1 MEAHGNRL
9 TTGDVGNRYLIQTL
23 ARNGEHELIYKM
35 FNHEEAPGYGFQ
47 LKFGATTLTEQWDPR
62 QGSSWNH
69 FMMGQIDEWFFNSL
83 VGIRPSTTPKQGY
96 HNPVIRIAAPDPTAM
111 RAKDGYFYLYATED
125 IRNLPIFRS
134 RDMVK
139 WEEIGTAFTDETRPD
154 FLPDNKDV
162 KERAHL
168 WAPEIRYVKGKYVLF
183 YSLAQW
189 GNHWVSTVG
198 YAVSD
203 SPEGPFTPKGK
214 VFDSREV
221 NVENSIDQYFYE
233 EDGKYYMLW
242 GSFFG
247 IYIMELDVTDD
258 VMITPKLDTKRQIA
272 GNAYEGI
279 NLWKRDGYYYLI
291 GSIGSCCEGQKSTY
305 TTVVARSKDL
315 FGPYVDKQGGQMLDN
330 KHEVILHKNDRFVGT
345 GHNSTLLEDDEKN
358 TWMLYHAFE
367 LERLDA
373 QRQVLLDRIL
383 WDEDGWPYVDK
394 LEPSYGAFRPVIK

>member
-1 MEAHGNRL
+1 MKTVVDKANTRGYANHGWLKTHHTFSFANYYNPKRVHFGML
-9 TTGDVGNRYLIQTL
+9 RVLNDDSV
-23 ARNGEHELIYKM
+23 
-35 FNHEEAPGYGFQ
+35 APGEGFDTHPH
-47 LKFGATTLTEQWDPR
+47 KNME
-62 QGSSWNH
+62 
-69 FMMGQIDEWFFNSL
+69 
-83 VGIRPSTTPKQGY
+83 
-96 HNPVIRIAAPDPTAM
+96 VI
-111 RAKDGYFYLYATED
+111 
-125 IRNLPIFRS
+125 
-134 RDMVK
+134 
-139 WEEIGTAFTDETRPD
+139 
-154 FLPDNKDV
+154 
-162 KERAHL
+162 
-168 WAPEIRYVKGKYVLF
+168 
-183 YSLAQW
+183 
-189 GNHWVSTVG
+189 
-198 YAVSD
+198 
-203 SPEGPFTPKGK
+203 
-214 VFDSREV
+214 DSREV

-367 LERLDA
+367 LERFGCA
-373 QRQVLLDRIL
+373 TASFV
-383 WDEDGWPYVDK
+383 GPHFV
-394 LEPSYGAFRPVIK
+394 G

>member
-1 MEAHGNRL
+1 M
-9 TTGDVGNRYLIQTL
+9 
-23 ARNGEHELIYKM
+23 
-35 FNHEEAPGYGFQ
+35 
-47 LKFGATTLTEQWDPR
+47 
-62 QGSSWNH
+62 
-69 FMMGQIDEWFFNSL
+69 
-83 VGIRPSTTPKQGY
+83 
-96 HNPVIRIAAPDPTAM
+96 
-111 RAKDGYFYLYATED
+111 
-125 IRNLPIFRS
+125 
-134 RDMVK
+134 
-139 WEEIGTAFTDETRPD
+139 
-154 FLPDNKDV
+154 
-162 KERAHL
+162 
-168 WAPEIRYVKGKYVLF
+168 
-183 YSLAQW
+183 
-189 GNHWVSTVG
+189 
-198 YAVSD
+198 
-203 SPEGPFTPKGK
+203 
-214 VFDSREV
+214 

-258 VMITPKLDTKRQIA
+258 VMITPKLDTKRLIA

-383 WDEDGWPYVDK
+383 WDEDGLALSSRNARLSAVEREYALNISQTLFKSCTFAKSHPVAETQKFVEDAIAAAPGLRLEYFEIVDGTTLQK
-394 LEPSYGAFRPVIK
+394 ITDWEDTDYAVGCITVFCGEVRLIDNIKYKG

>member
-1 MEAHGNRL
+1 
-9 TTGDVGNRYLIQTL
+9 
-23 ARNGEHELIYKM
+23 
-35 FNHEEAPGYGFQ
+35 
-47 LKFGATTLTEQWDPR
+47 
-62 QGSSWNH
+62 
-69 FMMGQIDEWFFNSL
+69 
-83 VGIRPSTTPKQGY
+83 
-96 HNPVIRIAAPDPTAM
+96 
-111 RAKDGYFYLYATED
+111 
-125 IRNLPIFRS
+125 
-134 RDMVK
+134 MVK
-139 WEEIGTAFTDETRPD
+139 WEEIGTADETRPD

>member
-1 MEAHGNRL
+1 MKNVKKFFLLSCAIYCTACSGNGN
-9 TTGDVGNRYLIQTL
+9 TGNSDGQDIPKVDDSQL
-23 ARNGEHELIYKM
+23 A
-35 FNHEEAPGYGFQ
+35 
-47 LKFGATTLTEQWDPR
+47 
-62 QGSSWNH
+62 
-69 FMMGQIDEWFFNSL
+69 
-83 VGIRPSTTPKQGY
+83 Y

-247 IYIMELDVTDD
+247 IYIMERLNL
-258 VMITPKLDTKRQIA
+258 TPNARSLATLTKESTC
-272 GNAYEGI
+272 GNATGTTTSSALSALVAKDRKAPTPQLWRVRKTFSARMSI
-279 NLWKRDGYYYLI
+279 NR
-291 GSIGSCCEGQKSTY
+291 E
-305 TTVVARSKDL
+305 
-315 FGPYVDKQGGQMLDN
+315 DKCWITSM
-330 KHEVILHKNDRFVGT
+330 K
-345 GHNSTLLEDDEKN
+345 
-358 TWMLYHAFE
+358 
-367 LERLDA
+367 
-373 QRQVLLDRIL
+373 
-383 WDEDGWPYVDK
+383 
-394 LEPSYGAFRPVIK
+394 

>member
-1 MEAHGNRL
+1 MNVKNLFMLSFAVCCTACGGNGN
-9 TTGDVGNRYLIQTL
+9 TGNSGKQDIPVVDDSPL
-23 ARNGEHELIYKM
+23 A
-35 FNHEEAPGYGFQ
+35 
-47 LKFGATTLTEQWDPR
+47 
-62 QGSSWNH
+62 
-69 FMMGQIDEWFFNSL
+69 
-83 VGIRPSTTPKQGY
+83 Y

-111 RAKDGYFYLYATED
+111 RAKDGYYYLYATED

-134 RDMVK
+134 KDMVE

-154 FLPDNKDV
+154 FLPDNKDA
-162 KERAHL
+162 KEHARL

-189 GNHWVSTVG
+189 GNHWVSTIG

-258 VMITPKLDTKRQIA
+258 VTITPKLDTKRQIA

-315 FGPYVDKQGGQMLDN
+315 FGPYVDRQGGKMLDN
-330 KHEVILHKNDRFVGT
+330 KHEVILHKNERFVGT

-383 WDEDGWPYVDK
+383 WDADGWPYVDK
-394 LEPSYGAFRPVIK
+394 LEPSCEATRPFIK

>member
-1 MEAHGNRL
+1 
-9 TTGDVGNRYLIQTL
+9 
-23 ARNGEHELIYKM
+23 
-35 FNHEEAPGYGFQ
+35 
-47 LKFGATTLTEQWDPR
+47 
-62 QGSSWNH
+62 
-69 FMMGQIDEWFFNSL
+69 
-83 VGIRPSTTPKQGY
+83 
-96 HNPVIRIAAPDPTAM
+96 
-111 RAKDGYFYLYATED
+111 
-125 IRNLPIFRS
+125 
-134 RDMVK
+134 MVK

-258 VMITPKLDTKRQIA
+258 VMITPKLDTKRRIA

-305 TTVVARSKDL
+305 TTVVARS
-315 FGPYVDKQGGQMLDN
+315 
-330 KHEVILHKNDRFVGT
+330 
-345 GHNSTLLEDDEKN
+345 
-358 TWMLYHAFE
+358 
-367 LERLDA
+367 ER
-373 QRQVLLDRIL
+373 
-383 WDEDGWPYVDK
+383 P
-394 LEPSYGAFRPVIK
+394 FRPVCR